1 MQTIGGRVPLVKFVG
16 TTNHLNG
23 TTRIKLADGPDGVRE
38 IVRGGD
44 AMEVSSE
51 ELRDVLGCGCPI
63 EIVDD
68 AEVGVSAPGPGSVS
82 PPTSSDPAFATST
95 TFKPPTSSP
104 VSPGEPG

>member
-1 MQTIGGRVPLVKFVG
+1 VPLVKFVG

-44 AMEVSSE
+44 AMEVLSE

-82 PPTSSDPAFATST
+82 PPTRPDPAFATT
-95 TFKPPTSSP
+95 TAFKPPTSSP

>member
-23 TTRIKLADGPDGVRE
+23 TTRIKLADGPDGIRE

-68 AEVGVSAPGPGSVS
+68 AEAGVAAPGPSQPAASSGALGSGLTFPPSQASSSSAPPGS
-82 PPTSSDPAFATST
+82 P
-95 TFKPPTSSP
+95 
-104 VSPGEPG
+104 E